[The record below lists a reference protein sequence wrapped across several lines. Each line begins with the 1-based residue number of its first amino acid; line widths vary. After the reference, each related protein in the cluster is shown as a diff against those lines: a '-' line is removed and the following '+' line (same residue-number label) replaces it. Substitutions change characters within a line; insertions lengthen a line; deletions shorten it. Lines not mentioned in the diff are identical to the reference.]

1 VLKVTMDRPPVNAV
15 NQAMYREI
23 KRLFEE
29 IGDDRSVDVVI
40 LAGEGKHFCAGN
52 DLDEFKTLDPE
63 NSGERMREV
72 REAFWAIHDC
82 PVPVIAAVQ
91 GTAVGTGLAII
102 ASCDFAVASEDARIG
117 VTEISVGVMGAAK
130 HLARLLPQPVVR
142 SLFFTGDP
150 IPAADFERLGGLV
163 AVVPREELLDE
174 AQRWAEK
181 IARHSPRAIR
191 YAKRALNEIE
201 SMDLKPGY
209 EFEQGLTGE
218 LSGYPDSKEALAA
231 FFERRPPR
239 YERGWDG

>member
-102 ASCDFAVASEDARIG
+102 ASCDFAVAAEDARMG
-117 VTEISVGVMGAAK
+117 VTEIAVGVMGAAK
-130 HLARLLPQPVVR
+130 HLARLLPQPLVR

-150 IPAADFERLGGLV
+150 MPAAAFEQMGGLV
-163 AVVPREELLDE
+163 AVVPREELLSE

-231 FFERRPPR
+231 FFERRQAR
-239 YERGWDG
+239 YERG